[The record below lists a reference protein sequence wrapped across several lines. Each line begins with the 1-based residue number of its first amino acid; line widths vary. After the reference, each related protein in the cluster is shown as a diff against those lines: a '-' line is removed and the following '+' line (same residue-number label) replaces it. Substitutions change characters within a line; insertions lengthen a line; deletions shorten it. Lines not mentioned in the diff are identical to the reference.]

1 MGDLRWGLVE
11 NPDFIRGILGHSTTT
26 IVVWF
31 KSKLVS
37 MSLESFVHSHRD
49 QPRQLDAS
57 DQPLRIDSVLLE
69 LPLYDFQLEAT
80 CLGKTLA
87 NYFEHYPQLPGVVLL
102 EQGKFFGM
110 IARHEF
116 LEYLL
121 RPQGLALFLQHSLQV
136 LHSYA
141 RPQPL
146 VLPGDTPIIAAA
158 QQSLRRATTHQ
169 NSPVVINDNG
179 QFRLLNVHDLNVAYW
194 QIRGI
199 ETQVRYERSQAQI
212 LQSQKMAALGRL
224 VDGVAHEIL
233 DPIGFVWGNLAH
245 VQQYSQDLLAL
256 IEAYE
261 TTFAERPP
269 ALEALRQDIE
279 LDYLQNDLPQTV
291 SSIQSGAARIKN
303 LAASLQNFC
312 HIDEVYPK
320 PADLHSLL
328 DSILLLFKSRLTTKI
343 KVVCNYGQLPPL
355 ACYSG
360 QLSQV
365 FMNILSNLIDT
376 LLEQTIRRDLVA
388 EFSGGRGFS
397 SNPSETPQITIT
409 TDIRTLSEGIGQ
421 SSQADARWVS
431 ITIAD
436 NGPGLSPKVEQ
447 QLQQAFSIETRLF
460 KETSLAM
467 SYRIVTAK
475 HGGKFWVRSR
485 TFSNND
491 LPKRVGTEFQILL
504 PLNQSDR

>member
-1 MGDLRWGLVE
+1 M
-11 NPDFIRGILGHSTTT
+11 HSPT
-26 IVVWF
+26 V
-31 KSKLVS
+31 
-37 MSLESFVHSHRD
+37 
-49 QPRQLDAS
+49 QPHQLDAS

-80 CLGKTLA
+80 CLGETLA
-87 NYFEHYPQLPGVVLL
+87 AYFEQYPHLPGVVLVK
-102 EQGKFFGM
+102 QAKFFGM

-121 RPQGLALFLQHSLQV
+121 RPEGLDLFLQRSLQV

-146 VLPGDTPIIAAA
+146 LLSGDTPIIAAA
-158 QQSLRRATTHQ
+158 QQFLRRATTHQ
-169 NSPVVINDNG
+169 NSPIVVDDNG

-233 DPIGFVWGNLAH
+233 DPIGFIWGNLVH
-245 VQQYSQDLLAL
+245 VQQYSQDLLDL

-261 TTFAERPP
+261 TTFSERPP
-269 ALEALRQDIE
+269 ALETLRQDIE
-279 LDYLQNDLPQTV
+279 LDYLQRDLPLTV
-291 SSIQSGAARIKN
+291 GSIQNGAARIKN

-312 HIDEVYPK
+312 HIDEIYPK
-320 PADLHSLL
+320 PADVHSLL

-343 KVVCNYGQLPPL
+343 QVVCNYGHLPPL
-355 ACYSG
+355 ACYGG

-376 LLEQTIRRDLVA
+376 LLEQTIRRDLA
-388 EFSGGRGFS
+388 TEFDGGRSLRG
-397 SNPSETPQITIT
+397 NPAELPQIMIT
-409 TDIRTLSEGIGQ
+409 TDIRTLPEGIGQ
-421 SSQADARWVS
+421 PSQEDDRWVS
-431 ITIAD
+431 IIIAD

-447 QLQQAFSIETRLF
+447 QLQQAFSIETRMF

-467 SYRIVTAK
+467 SYRIITAK
-475 HGGKFWVRSR
+475 HGGKFLVRSR
-485 TFSNND
+485 AFSNNN
-491 LPKRVGTEFQILL
+491 LPESVGTEFQILL
-504 PLNQSDR
+504 PLNQSER